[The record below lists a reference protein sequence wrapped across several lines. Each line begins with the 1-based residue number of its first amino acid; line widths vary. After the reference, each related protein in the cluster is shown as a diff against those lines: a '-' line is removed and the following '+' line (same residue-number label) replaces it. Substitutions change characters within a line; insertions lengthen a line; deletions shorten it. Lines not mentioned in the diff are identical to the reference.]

1 MTIDIVPTQTLDVW
15 PALSRQLGEQAPR
28 ELHMLG
34 NASFM
39 RNRLLAFFCSQRCP
53 GSVLAK
59 MYDLAQILSQQQIT
73 VVGGFQSPVE
83 QEFLFRLLRSAL
95 SVIVCPARNLETMR
109 LLPEFEEPLQQGRL
123 LLLSPFPA
131 SVQRLSR
138 PLAVERNRFVAALA
152 DRILLAHASPGGALE
167 SLCRELDGAKKN
179 RFTLQDEANQGLVDL
194 GCSALILPEIT
205 MLWN

>member
-1 MTIDIVPTQTLDVW
+1 MTIDIVPSQTLDVW

-28 ELHMLG
+28 ELHVLG
-34 NASFM
+34 NASFL

-59 MYDLAQILSQQQIT
+59 LYDLAQIVSQQPIT

-109 LLPEFEEPLQQGRL
+109 LPPEFEEPLQQGRL

-152 DRILLAHASPGGALE
+152 DRILVAHASSGGALE
-167 SLCRELDGAKKN
+167 SLCRELDGTKKN

>member
-1 MTIDIVPTQTLDVW
+1 MTVDVVPSQMLDVW
-15 PALSRQLGEQAPR
+15 PVLHRFLGEETPQ

-34 NASFM
+34 NQTFLQ
-39 RNRLLAFFCSQRCP
+39 NRLLAFFCSQRCP

-59 MYDLAQILSQQQIT
+59 MYDLAQILSQQSIT

-109 LLPEFEEPLQQGRL
+109 LLAEFEEPLQQGRL
-123 LLLSPFPA
+123 LLLSPFSA

-138 PLAVERNRFVAALA
+138 TLAVERNRFVAALA
-152 DRILLAHASPGGALE
+152 DRILIAHASPGGALE
-167 SLCRELDGAKKN
+167 SLCRELNGANKKM
-179 RFTLQDEANQGLVDL
+179 FTLQDDANQGLVDK
-194 GCSALILPEIT
+194 GCAAMVLPEIT
-205 MLWN
+205 TLWN